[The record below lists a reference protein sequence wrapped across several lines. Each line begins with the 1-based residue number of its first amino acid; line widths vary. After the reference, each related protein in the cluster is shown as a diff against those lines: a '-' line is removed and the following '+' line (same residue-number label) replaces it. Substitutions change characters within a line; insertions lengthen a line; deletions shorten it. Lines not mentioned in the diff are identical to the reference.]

1 VTGML
6 GANRRRRACYR
17 HLRHGCHGGRGG
29 GRPDEEAPMVTT
41 TAVVLTIGIANLIE
55 GRTQDVNLVAL
66 SGAILITLGV
76 IADRFA

>member
-1 VTGML
+1 MSIRITSTAEWFRCISPAATL
-6 GANRRRRACYR
+6 EERRAALAKLIR
-17 HLRHGCHGGRGG
+17 MLVG
-29 GRPDEEAPMVTT
+29 D
-41 TAVVLTIGIANLIE
+41 TIGIARLIE